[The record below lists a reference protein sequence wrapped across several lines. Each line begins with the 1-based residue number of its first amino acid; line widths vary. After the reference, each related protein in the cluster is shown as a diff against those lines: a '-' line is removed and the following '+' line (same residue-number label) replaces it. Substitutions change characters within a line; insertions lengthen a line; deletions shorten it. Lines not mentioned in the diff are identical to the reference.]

1 MRIQKYSIKKF
12 FMFFLALI
20 LVIRFIPDASA
31 AVKPALNKTSLTLKE
46 GQAYQLKLKNAK
58 QNVSWKSKNKSV
70 ATVSQK
76 GKVKAKKG
84 GTAVITAKCA
94 GRTYQCK
101 VKVQK
106 TYLSKTELTINYGTK
121 ETIILKNAAF
131 KTAWFSSN
139 QKIAFCENGTIEAK
153 SVGTAVITARCGG
166 KSYSCTVH
174 VLSGESDAITEDG
187 IYTSREKVAEYLRTY
202 GKLPANFITKT
213 EAQNLGWSGGSLLPY
228 AKYKCIGGDVYRDF
242 ENKLDH
248 TKERIYYECDIN
260 TLGALERGTERII
273 YSSDGLIYYTGDHYQ
288 TFVLIT

>member
-1 MRIQKYSIKKF
+1 
-12 FMFFLALI
+12 MFFLALI

-31 AVKPALNKTSLTLKE
+31 AAKPALNKTSLTLKE
-46 GQAYQLKLKNAK
+46 GQTYQLKLKNAK

-139 QKIAFCENGTIEAK
+139 QKIAFCENGTIHNRGRYLYQQGKGRRISAYIRKASGKFYYKNRSTESGMERRFAF
-153 SVGTAVITARCGG
+153 AVCQI
-166 KSYSCTVH
+166 
-174 VLSGESDAITEDG
+174 
-187 IYTSREKVAEYLRTY
+187 
-202 GKLPANFITKT
+202 
-213 EAQNLGWSGGSLLPY
+213 
-228 AKYKCIGGDVYRDF
+228 
-242 ENKLDH
+242 
-248 TKERIYYECDIN
+248 
-260 TLGALERGTERII
+260 
-273 YSSDGLIYYTGDHYQ
+273 
-288 TFVLIT
+288 

>member
-1 MRIQKYSIKKF
+1 MRVQKFTIKKI

-20 LVIRFIPDASA
+20 LTVHFIPDAFA
-31 AVKPALNKTSLTLKE
+31 AAKPVLNKTSINLKE
-46 GQAYQLKLKNAK
+46 GQTYQLKLKNAK
-58 QNVSWKSKNKSV
+58 QKVSWKSKNKSV

-76 GKVKAKKG
+76 GKVKAKKS
-84 GTAVITAKCA
+84 GTAVITATCA
-94 GRTYQCK
+94 GRTYRCN

-139 QKIAFCENGTIEAK
+139 QKIAFCINGTIEAK
-153 SVGTAVITARCGG
+153 SVGTAVVTAKCGG

-174 VLSGESDAITEDG
+174 VLSGESDAVTEDG
-187 IYTSREKVAEYLRTY
+187 IYTSREKVAEYLRKY
-202 GKLPANFITKT
+202 GKLPANFMTKA

-242 ENKLDH
+242 DNQLDH
-248 TKERIYYECDIN
+248 SKERIYYECDIN